1 MNQPGAPKT
10 SWFEFGEFRIDT
22 GRGILLRAS
31 KTIALTPRQF
41 DTLLY
46 LVEHCHR
53 VITKEELMKAIWS
66 DAFVED
72 NNLNQSVSAIRRVL
86 GERRGD
92 NRYIIT
98 VPGVGY
104 RFAAPVKLVS
114 PAEHTAAPARSLA
127 VLPFKPLLEK
137 ERDEALELGMADSLI
152 IRLSNSSSDMI
163 VRPLSSVRRY
173 GGLEQDPLSAGR
185 ELRVESVL
193 DGSLQRAGDRI

>member
-1 MNQPGAPKT
+1 MNQPGT
-10 SWFEFGEFRIDT
+10 SCYEFGEFRVDI
-22 GRGILLRAS
+22 GRRILLQGGN
-31 KTIALTPRQF
+31 TIALTPRQF

-46 LVEHCHR
+46 LVEHCDR

-66 DAFVED
+66 DAFVEE
-72 NNLNQSVSAIRRVL
+72 NNLNQSVSAIRRAL

-114 PAEHTAAPARSLA
+114 SVEHRAARGSLA

-152 IRLSNSSSDMI
+152 IRLSNSRDMPAASIHRSSA
-163 VRPLSSVRRY
+163 VTKRS
-173 GGLEQDPLSAGR
+173 
-185 ELRVESVL
+185 
-193 DGSLQRAGDRI
+193 